1 LGQVPILSSNYLVL
15 FPDNENYLLYFDN
28 WFSSP
33 ILFVEFQ
40 KRGLGAIGTIRLNRF
55 SRCTL
60 TADKDMKKKGR
71 GSYEEKETTIENV
84 IIRAIKWHDNKAV
97 TIATTFSS
105 AESVV
110 RTRNFGQHFF
120 DISKKMM

>member
-71 GSYEEKETTIENV
+71 GSYEKKETTIENV
-84 IIRAIKWHDNKAV
+84 IIRAIKWYDNKAV

-105 AESVV
+105 AESVGTIPD
-110 RTRNFGQHFF
+110 RAFWPTFL
-120 DISKKMM
+120 